1 MKMVHLFMRTFL
13 FLNICFLAPL
23 FLVRSSNMF
32 YLASEGSSIL
42 RRSHDEAERVTSDTL
57 LDDSEE
63 QTKNENG
70 TFSWGPLSFSTFL
83 FSSSIFLVWT
93 FNMFHSAS
101 ESSILSGKGH
111 EEAKWVDDDE
121 LFVED
126 SKGKSNNENGI

>member
-63 QTKNENG
+63 QTKNEN
-70 TFSWGPLSFSTFL
+70 
-83 FSSSIFLVWT
+83 
-93 FNMFHSAS
+93 AS